1 MDYLS
6 EKLEKDSASD
16 DVQVEAIRPYKR
28 SSMEFNGVQ
37 VSLPQYY
44 RLMEL
49 QEKVL
54 QLDGVMRKLTEDV
67 SPDKLASSQKWN
79 QLVSMRQSLQKLLP
93 QEHPIF
99 NKRSM
104 EFNGVQVRIFFWA
117 LCRVPHLGF
126 SFLKAE
132 AGLHSLKYL
141 VCSSTKITK
150 KCTILNFSFEM
161 LEAVQAIL

>member
-1 MDYLS
+1 MVFFFIYFRLVSLHGSLKKLLPVDYLS

-79 QLVSMRQSLQKLLP
+79 QLV
-93 QEHPIF
+93 
-99 NKRSM
+99 
-104 EFNGVQVRIFFWA
+104 
-117 LCRVPHLGF
+117 
-126 SFLKAE
+126 
-132 AGLHSLKYL
+132 
-141 VCSSTKITK
+141 
-150 KCTILNFSFEM
+150 
-161 LEAVQAIL
+161 